1 MSSQTQAAPPA
12 PRAPR
17 AGGQAA
23 GRSSAGELLRGRL
36 LPWISTPLLLVAVV
50 AAWKLIIAIFNVSPF
65 VLPQPEQVL
74 DGMGEVIQ
82 SKSFTTHLRVTLT
95 ETLVGFGIALV
106 SGVAMGAVL
115 GRVHWLERAVRPL
128 VVAAQVVP
136 KVALVPL
143 FIVWFGFGITSK
155 VVIVAILAFFPIMLN
170 TLLGTRSVEPGHRDV
185 MRGLN
190 AGRWATFWRL
200 DYHSTMPY
208 VFAGME
214 IGIVF
219 AIIGAVVGEYLGGN
233 QGLGY
238 LIVLYLN
245 ALNARQL
252 FAVIVILTLIGFA
265 LFLAVIGLKRLFIPW
280 HESVSTS
287 DTTTT

>member
-1 MSSQTQAAPPA
+1 MSATGTLSRATAAPG
-12 PRAPR
+12 RA
-17 AGGQAA
+17 
-23 GRSSAGELLRGRL
+23 SAGELLRGRL
-36 LPWISTPLLLVAVV
+36 LPWISTPILLAAVV
-50 AAWKLIIAIFNVSPF
+50 AAWKLIIAVFDISPY

-74 DGMGEVIQ
+74 GGMVDVAS
-82 SKSFTTHLRVTLT
+82 SKDFTSHLRVTLT
-95 ETLVGFGIALV
+95 ETLVGFGIALAL
-106 SGVAMGAVL
+106 GVAMGAVL
-115 GRVHWLERAVRPL
+115 GRVHWLERALRPL
-128 VVAAQVVP
+128 VVASQVVP

-155 VVIVAILAFFPIMLN
+155 IVIVAILAFFPIMLN
-170 TLLGTRSVEPGHRDV
+170 TLLGVRSVEPGHRDV
-185 MRGLN
+185 MRSLN

-238 LIVLYLN
+238 LVVVSLN
-245 ALNARQL
+245 NLNARQL
-252 FAVIVILTLIGFA
+252 FAVIVILTLIGFL
-265 LFLAVIGLKRLFIPW
+265 LFLAVLGLKRLFIPW
-280 HESVSTS
+280 HESMSAS

>member
-1 MSSQTQAAPPA
+1 MTSQTQAAPPA
-12 PRAPR
+12 PRAR
-17 AGGQAA
+17 RRAA
-23 GRSSAGELLRGRL
+23 GRSSGELLRGRL

-50 AAWKLIIAIFNVSPF
+50 AAWKLIIAIFDVSPF
-65 VLPQPEQVL
+65 VLPQPEEVL

-95 ETLVGFGIALV
+95 ETLLGFAIALLL
-106 SGVAMGAVL
+106 GVAMGAIL
-115 GRVHWLERAVRPL
+115 GRVLWLERAVRPL

-170 TLLGTRSVEPGHRDV
+170 TLLGVRSVEPGHRDV

-265 LFLAVIGLKRLFIPW
+265 LFLAVIALKRVFIPW

>member
-1 MSSQTQAAPPA
+1 MSTQPISTQTQPVPA
-12 PRAPR
+12 
-17 AGGQAA
+17 AA
-23 GRSSAGELLRGRL
+23 GRSGRATAGELMRGKL
-36 LPWISTPLLLVAVV
+36 LPWISTPLLLVGIIAL
-50 AAWKLIIAIFNVSPF
+50 WKLIIAVFGISRF

-74 DGMGEVIQ
+74 SGMVDVVQ
-82 SKSFTTHLRVTLT
+82 QRDFMDHLWVTLT
-95 ETLVGFGIALV
+95 ETMIGFGIALV
-106 SGVAMGAVL
+106 TGVAMGAVL
-115 GRVHWLERAVRPL
+115 GRILWLERALRPL

-143 FIVWFGFGITSK
+143 FIVWFGFGMTSK
-155 VVIVAILAFFPIMLN
+155 IVIVAILAFFPIMLN

-238 LIVLYLN
+238 LIVVSLN
-245 ALNARQL
+245 ALNAEQL
-252 FAVIVILTLIGFA
+252 FAVITILTLIGFA
-265 LFLAVIGLKRLFIPW
+265 LFLAVLGLKRLFIPW
-280 HESVSTS
+280 HESVSGADTS
-287 DTTTT
+287 TT

>member
-1 MSSQTQAAPPA
+1 MSTQTL
-12 PRAPR
+12 PRATGKQNR
-17 AGGQAA
+17 AT
-23 GRSSAGELLRGRL
+23 AGELLRGRL
-36 LPWISTPLLLVAVV
+36 LPWISTPILLVGVV
-50 AAWKLIIAIFNVSPF
+50 AAWKLVIVVFDISPY
-65 VLPQPEQVL
+65 VLPQPEEVL
-74 DGMGEVIQ
+74 GGMVDVVQ
-82 SKSFTTHLRVTLT
+82 TKDFTTHVRITLT
-95 ETLVGFGIALV
+95 ETLVGFFIALA

-115 GRVHWLERAVRPL
+115 GRVLWLERALRPL
-128 VVAAQVVP
+128 VVASQVVP

-155 VVIVAILAFFPIMLN
+155 IVIVAILAFFPIMLN
-170 TLLGTRSVEPGHRDV
+170 TLLGVRSVEPGHRDV
-185 MRGLN
+185 MRSLN

-238 LIVLYLN
+238 LVVLSLN
-245 ALNARQL
+245 NLNARQL

-265 LFLAVIGLKRLFIPW
+265 LFLAVVGLKRVFIPW
-280 HESVSTS
+280 HESVAEADTST
-287 DTTTT
+287 T

>member
-1 MSSQTQAAPPA
+1 MTSQTQAAPPA
-12 PRAPR
+12 PRAGGKPTGR
-17 AGGQAA
+17 A
-23 GRSSAGELLRGRL
+23 SAGELLRGRL

-50 AAWKLIIAIFNVSPF
+50 ASWKLVIAIFNVSPF
-65 VLPQPEQVL
+65 VLPQPEDVL
-74 DGMGEVIQ
+74 AGMGEVIQ
-82 SKSFTTHLRVTLT
+82 AQGFTTHLRVTLT
-95 ETLVGFGIALV
+95 ETLIGFGIALV
-106 SGVAMGAVL
+106 TGVAMGAVL
-115 GRVHWLERAVRPL
+115 GRVLWLERAVRPL

-265 LFLAVIGLKRLFIPW
+265 LFLAVLGLKRLFIPW
-280 HESVSTS
+280 HESLSGS
-287 DTTTT
+287 DSTTT

>member
-1 MSSQTQAAPPA
+1 V
-12 PRAPR
+12 
-17 AGGQAA
+17 
-23 GRSSAGELLRGRL
+23 GELLRGRM

-50 AAWKLIIAIFNVSPF
+50 AAWKLVIAIFDVSPF

-74 DGMGEVIQ
+74 GGMGEVIR

-95 ETLVGFGIALV
+95 ETLLGFGIALV
-106 SGVAMGAVL
+106 LGVAMGAIL
-115 GRVHWLERAVRPL
+115 GRVLWLERAVRPL

-170 TLLGTRSVEPGHRDV
+170 TLLGSRSVEPGHRDV

-245 ALNARQL
+245 ALNAKQL

-265 LFLAVIGLKRLFIPW
+265 LFLVVLGLKRLFIPW
-280 HESVSTS
+280 HESVSAS

>member
-1 MSSQTQAAPPA
+1 MTSQTRAAPPA
-12 PRAPR
+12 QR
-17 AGGQAA
+17 AGGKPA
-23 GRSSAGELLRGRL
+23 GRSFAGELLRGRL

-50 AAWKLIIAIFNVSPF
+50 AAWKLIIALFDVSPF

-95 ETLVGFGIALV
+95 ETLLGFGIALV
-106 SGVAMGAVL
+106 LGVAMGAIL
-115 GRVHWLERAVRPL
+115 GRVLWLERAVRPL

-170 TLLGTRSVEPGHRDV
+170 TLLGVRSVEPGHRDV

-252 FAVIVILTLIGFA
+252 FAVIVILTLIGFV
-265 LFLAVIGLKRLFIPW
+265 LFLAVLGLKRLFIPW

-287 DTTTT
+287 DTNAT

>member
-1 MSSQTQAAPPA
+1 VNTQTQPVQAVAGPG
-12 PRAPR
+12 RAT
-17 AGGQAA
+17 AGD
-23 GRSSAGELLRGRL
+23 LMRGKL
-36 LPWISTPLLLVAVV
+36 LPWISTPLLLVGIIVV
-50 AAWKLIIAIFNVSPF
+50 WKLIIAVFGISRF
-65 VLPQPEQVL
+65 VLPQPEQVVG
-74 DGMGEVIQ
+74 GMVDVIGQ
-82 SKSFTTHLRVTLT
+82 RDFSGHLWVTLT
-95 ETLVGFGIALV
+95 ETMIGFGIALV
-106 SGVAMGAVL
+106 TGVAMGAVL
-115 GRVHWLERAVRPL
+115 GRILWLERALRPL

-143 FIVWFGFGITSK
+143 FIVWFGFGMTSK
-155 VVIVAILAFFPIMLN
+155 IVIVAILAFFPIMLN

-238 LIVLYLN
+238 LIVVSLN
-245 ALNARQL
+245 ALNAEQL
-252 FAVIVILTLIGFA
+252 FAVITILTLIGFA
-265 LFLAVIGLKRLFIPW
+265 LFLAVLGLKRLFIPW
-280 HESVSTS
+280 HESVSGADTS
-287 DTTTT
+287 TT